1 MKYEKFTF
9 FYKTRHPFS
18 NWHPCQFKDDEGNE
32 YNCSEQYMM
41 AQKAKMFCDQEILE
55 LIMEAKHPRDQKSLG
70 RKVRGFN
77 SDAWTANAKQLVYD
91 GCYLK
96 FTQNPSLLKTLL
108 ETKGTL
114 LVEASPYDKIWG
126 IGLGEDDP
134 RIHDPKNWQGTNWL
148 GEVLTKLRDDL
159 LTKENN
165 KSKSHESIT
174 SN

>member
-1 MKYEKFTF
+1 MKYSKYTF

-18 NWHPCQFKDDEGNE
+18 NWHPCSFIDTEGNE

-41 AQKAKMFCDQEILE
+41 AEKAKLFGDEEIREEILF
-55 LIMEAKHPRDQKSLG
+55 AKHPRDQKELG
-70 RKVRGFN
+70 RKVKNFN
-77 SDAWTANAKQLVYD
+77 SDVWTKHCKEIVYR

-96 FTQNPSLLKTLL
+96 FSQNPKLL
-108 ETKGTL
+108 EVLNSTKGTL

-148 GEVLTKLRDDL
+148 GEVLTQLRDDML
-159 LTKENN
+159 
-165 KSKSHESIT
+165 SK
-174 SN
+174 